1 MDAPLRD
8 ASPGPDGG
16 PGRTIESKREHI
28 MVEKHL
34 DAIRA
39 KEVEA
44 RERLEATAKEA
55 EIILEKARAEGEK
68 LIEDTK
74 ISGNELRRSKMAGAK
89 QEAEKEIEALRGESA
104 EVSTALGEVAVRN
117 RDKAL
122 ELIIRTFR
130 QGI

>member
-1 MDAPLRD
+1 
-8 ASPGPDGG
+8 
-16 PGRTIESKREHI
+16 

-39 KEVEA
+39 KEGEA

-55 EIILEKARAEGEK
+55 EIILENARAEGEK

-74 ISGNELRRSKMAGAK
+74 ISGNELRRSKTAEAK

-104 EVSTALGEVAVRN
+104 EVSDAVGEVAGRN
-117 RDKAL
+117 REKAL

-130 QGI
+130 QGF

>member
-1 MDAPLRD
+1 
-8 ASPGPDGG
+8 
-16 PGRTIESKREHI
+16 

-39 KEVEA
+39 KESEA
-44 RERLEATAKEA
+44 RGHLADTAKEA
-55 EIILEKARAEGEK
+55 EVLLEKARADGEK
-68 LIEDTK
+68 LIEETK
-74 ISGNELRRSKMAGAK
+74 ISGNELMRSMTAGAK
-89 QEAEKEIEALRGESA
+89 QEADREIVTLRAESA
-104 EVSTALGEVAVRN
+104 KASAELNGAAGRN

>member
-1 MDAPLRD
+1 
-8 ASPGPDGG
+8 
-16 PGRTIESKREHI
+16 

-39 KEVEA
+39 SESEA
-44 RERLEATAKEA
+44 RERLAETAKEA
-55 EIILEKARAEGEK
+55 ELLLEKARAEGEK
-68 LIEDTK
+68 LIEETK
-74 ISGNELRRSKMAGAK
+74 ISGNELMRSMTAGAK
-89 QEAEKEIEALRGESA
+89 QEADKEIVTLRAKSAKASA
-104 EVSTALGEVAVRN
+104 ELDGAAGRN

>member
-1 MDAPLRD
+1 
-8 ASPGPDGG
+8 
-16 PGRTIESKREHI
+16 

-39 KEVEA
+39 KEGEA
-44 RERLEATAKEA
+44 RERLEATAGEA
-55 EIILEKARAEGEK
+55 EIILEKARTEGEK

-74 ISGNELRRSKMAGAK
+74 ISGNELRRSMTAGAK
-89 QEAEKEIEALRGESA
+89 QEAEKEIEALRAESA
-104 EVSTALGEVAVRN
+104 KMSAALEDVAGGN

-130 QGI
+130 QGL

>member
-1 MDAPLRD
+1 
-8 ASPGPDGG
+8 
-16 PGRTIESKREHI
+16 

-39 KEVEA
+39 RESEA
-44 RERLEATAKEA
+44 RGRLADTAKEA
-55 EIILEKARAEGEK
+55 ETLLEKARAEGEK
-68 LIEDTK
+68 LIEETK
-74 ISGNELRRSKMAGAK
+74 ISGNELMRSMTAGAK
-89 QEAEKEIEALRGESA
+89 QEADKEIEVLRAESA
-104 EVSTALGEVAVRN
+104 KASAELDKTAGHN